1 MKKFKKVS
9 ETDYLAHCIEC
20 DEPLIK
26 VGLFLIHPNNE
37 CVEDDGVKTVIQYRK
52 KFDEFQAK
60 YELPEGK
67 IETLIKDYNRLVD
80 KYENTLCRRIS
91 KWFTSQNRKAI
102 VMKTKFTKN

>member
-37 CVEDDGVKTVIQYRK
+37 CVEDDGVKTVIQY
-52 KFDEFQAK
+52 
-60 YELPEGK
+60 LS
-67 IETLIKDYNRLVD
+67 LIH
-80 KYENTLCRRIS
+80 I
-91 KWFTSQNRKAI
+91 
-102 VMKTKFTKN
+102 